1 MKQIKSISAFFS
13 VLALISLFSI
23 NTMAQDKNFVS
34 ISSTDTPLQIIEKA
48 ASVVPTQ
55 RQFDWQKQELTAFLH
70 FGVNTYT
77 NREWGDGKESPSIFN
92 PVKLDAEQWVR
103 TLKDA
108 GFKCAILTCKHHD
121 GFCLWPSKYTEHS
134 VKNSP
139 WKQGEGDVV
148 KEVSDACHKYGI
160 SFGVYLSPWDMNSA
174 LYGTEAYN
182 DYFVNQLT
190 ELLTNYGEVNEVW
203 FDGACGEG
211 PNGKKQEYDF
221 VRWYKL
227 IRELQPKAVIAV
239 MGPDVRWVGTETG
252 RGRETEWSVVPNDN
266 LDQSAIAAN
275 SQQEMISAPVGDM
288 TGQDLGSRSKIQK
301 AKALVWYP
309 AEIDVSIRPGWFYH
323 ETEDDKVK
331 TANELM
337 DIYFTSVGMNGV
349 LLLNIPPNTDGLLSD
364 ADVRS
369 LEAFKKLHSETFG
382 YNLLEA
388 SSVKVN
394 QKTLNPKALIDGDYD
409 THVTSS
415 IDKNSIEYTFK
426 TKKPITTNVFSAQED
441 IRYGQRVEE
450 FSMEYKDA
458 SGQWKVLLNGTTIGY
473 KRLIK
478 FDTVTS
484 KEFKLKIIK
493 SRDAIHLSEVGLF
506 NLK

>member
-1 MKQIKSISAFFS
+1 MKKKNLISKTFS
-13 VLALISLFSI
+13 VLALTSLFSM
-23 NTMAQDKNFVS
+23 NTMAQDKNYVS
-34 ISSTDTPLQIIEKA
+34 ISPTDTPEQIIEKA
-48 ASVVPTQ
+48 ANVVPTQ
-55 RQFDWQKQELTAFLH
+55 RQFEWQKQELTAFLH

-92 PVKLDAEQWVR
+92 PVKLDAEQWVK

-108 GFKCAILTCKHHD
+108 GFKCAMLTCKHHD

-134 VKNSP
+134 VKHSP
-139 WKQGEGDVV
+139 WKQGGGDVV

-160 SFGVYLSPWDMNSA
+160 SFGVYLSPWDMNSR

-182 DYFVNQLT
+182 DFFVNQLT
-190 ELLTNYGEVNEVW
+190 ELLSNYGEVNEVW

-221 VRWYKL
+221 VRWYKV
-227 IRELQPKAVIAV
+227 IRKLQPKAVIAV

-275 SQQEMISAPVGDM
+275 SQQEMISAPTGDM
-288 TGQDLGSRSKIQK
+288 TGQDLGSRDKIQK

-323 ETEDDKVK
+323 ETEDSKVK

-349 LLLNIPPNTDGLLSD
+349 LLLNMPPNRDGLLAD
-364 ADVRS
+364 ADVNS
-369 LEAFKKLHSETFG
+369 LSDFKQLCQQTFG
-382 YNLLEA
+382 KNLLEGA
-388 SSVKVN
+388 FVKTN
-394 QKTLNPKALIDGDYD
+394 GKGKSKKIIDDNYD
-409 THVTSS
+409 TYITGSNE
-415 IDKNSIEYTFK
+415 KLFFEFK
-426 TKKPITTNVFSAQED
+426 TKKPITTNVISLQED
-441 IRYGQRVEE
+441 IRKGQRVEE
-450 FSMEYKDA
+450 FVLECKDA
-458 SGQWKVLLNGTTIGY
+458 NGQWNVLANGTTIGY

-478 FDTVTS
+478 FRQVTA
-484 KEFKLKIIK
+484 KEFRVQITK
-493 SRDAIHLSEVGLF
+493 RRLSENISEIGLYH
-506 NLK
+506 L